1 MQDALNEAARL
12 YQRPLV
18 AWLHLRFASRLP
30 WREARLL
37 VKPLGQEVYAL
48 ASVAEDHSEVLI
60 LPAEQ
65 RDLAEEW
72 QRAIYDA
79 LGSAWL
85 TAGVIITTLPGGR
98 AHVETHYNYDKDP
111 GTWSESDP
119 PFTGEDVAYHLARF
133 PRRTGAAIPAWM
145 RERIV
150 AAGLPDPGATVEG
163 TP

>member
-1 MQDALNEAARL
+1 MQEALNEAVRR

-18 AWLHLRFASRLP
+18 AWLHLRFADRAP

-37 VKPLGQEVYAL
+37 LKPLGEEVHAL
-48 ASVAEDHSEVLI
+48 ASVADDHHEVFT
-60 LPAEQ
+60 LPREQ

-79 LGSAWL
+79 LGYTWL
-85 TAGVIITTLPGGR
+85 TAGVIVTTLPGGR

-119 PFTGEDVAYHLARF
+119 AFSGEDLAYHLARF
-133 PRRTGAAIPAWM
+133 PRRPGTPVPDWM
-145 RERIV
+145 RRRIA
-150 AAGLPDPGATVEG
+150 AAGLPGPTVEG
-163 TP
+163 AP